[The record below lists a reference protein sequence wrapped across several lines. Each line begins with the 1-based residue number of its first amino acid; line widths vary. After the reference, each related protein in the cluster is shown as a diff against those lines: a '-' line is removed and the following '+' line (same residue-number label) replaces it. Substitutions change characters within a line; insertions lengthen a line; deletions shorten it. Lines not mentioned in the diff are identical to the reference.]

1 MSARVL
7 VVDDNEDNVKIMSL
21 ILLGK
26 GFEVRT
32 ARDGK
37 AALRSIEQ
45 ERPDVVLLDIM
56 MPDMDGIEVLDRIRA
71 NPQSASLPVIL
82 VTGKGQDDDVL
93 AGYKYGADYYIT
105 KPFTARQLLHGIG
118 LVLGNEQ
125 SEDKRPKA
133 PSETKT

>member
-1 MSARVL
+1 MSALVL
-7 VVDDNEDNVKIMSL
+7 VVDDNEDNVQIMSR
-21 ILLGK
+21 ILLSR

-45 ERPDVVLLDIM
+45 ELPDVVLLDIM

-118 LVLGNEQ
+118 LVLGAEKP
-125 SEDKRPKA
+125 E
-133 PSETKT
+133 

>member
-1 MSARVL
+1 MSTLVL
-7 VVDDNEDNVKIMSL
+7 VVDDNEDNLQIMSR
-21 ILLGK
+21 ILLGR

-37 AALRSIEQ
+37 SALRSLEQ
-45 ERPDVVLLDIM
+45 QLPDVVLLDIM
-56 MPDMDGIEVLDRIRA
+56 MPEMDGIEVLDRIRA

-82 VTGKGQDDDVL
+82 VTGKGQDEDVL

-118 LVLGNEQ
+118 LVLGDEQ
-125 SEDKRPKA
+125 PE
-133 PSETKT
+133 

>member
-1 MSARVL
+1 MSTLVL
-7 VVDDNEDNVKIMSL
+7 VVDDNEDNVQIMSR
-21 ILLGK
+21 ILLGR

-37 AALRSIEQ
+37 SALRSLEQ
-45 ERPDVVLLDIM
+45 QLPDVVLLDIM
-56 MPDMDGIEVLDRIRA
+56 MPEMDGIEVLDRIRA

-82 VTGKGQDDDVL
+82 VTGKGQDEDVL

-118 LVLGNEQ
+118 LVLGDEQ
-125 SEDKRPKA
+125 PE
-133 PSETKT
+133 

>member
-105 KPFTARQLLHGIG
+105 KPFTARHLLQGIR
-118 LVLGNEQ
+118 LVLG
-125 SEDKRPKA
+125 D
-133 PSETKT
+133 ETAAQ

>member
-1 MSARVL
+1 MSALVL
-7 VVDDNEDNVKIMSL
+7 VVDDNEDNLQIMSR
-21 ILLGK
+21 ILLGR

-37 AALRSIEQ
+37 SALRSLEQ
-45 ERPDVVLLDIM
+45 QLPDVVLLDIM
-56 MPDMDGIEVLDRIRA
+56 MPEMDGIEVLDRIRA

-105 KPFTARQLLHGIG
+105 KPFTPRQLLHGIG
-118 LVLGNEQ
+118 LVLGDEQ
-125 SEDKRPKA
+125 PE
-133 PSETKT
+133 

>member
-118 LVLGNEQ
+118 LVLGTGE
-125 SEDKRPKA
+125 A
-133 PSETKT
+133 A

>member
-26 GFEVRT
+26 GFEVRP

-118 LVLGNEQ
+118 LVLGAEQ
-125 SEDKRPKA
+125 PDEKPI
-133 PSETKT
+133 TKGPHRE

>member
-1 MSARVL
+1 MSALVL
-7 VVDDNEDNVKIMSL
+7 VVDDNEDNVQIMSR
-21 ILLGK
+21 ILLSR

-45 ERPDVVLLDIM
+45 ELPDVVLLDIM

-118 LVLGNEQ
+118 LVLGAEQ
-125 SEDKRPKA
+125 PE
-133 PSETKT
+133 

>member
-1 MSARVL
+1 MSTLVL
-7 VVDDNEDNVKIMSL
+7 VVDDNEDNLQIMSR
-21 ILLGK
+21 ILLGR

-37 AALRSIEQ
+37 SALRSLEQ
-45 ERPDVVLLDIM
+45 QRPDVVLLDIM
-56 MPDMDGIEVLDRIRA
+56 MPEMDGIEVLDRIRA

-82 VTGKGQDDDVL
+82 VTGKGQDEDVL

-118 LVLGNEQ
+118 LVLGDEQ
-125 SEDKRPKA
+125 PE
-133 PSETKT
+133 

>member
-7 VVDDNEDNVKIMSL
+7 VVDDNEDNVQIMSRM
-21 ILLGK
+21 LLAR

-45 ERPDVVLLDIM
+45 ELPDVVLLDIM

-118 LVLGNEQ
+118 LVLGDEQ
-125 SEDKRPKA
+125 PE
-133 PSETKT
+133 

>member
-45 ERPDVVLLDIM
+45 ELPDVVLLDIM

-118 LVLGNEQ
+118 LVLGGEQ
-125 SEDKRPKA
+125 PE
-133 PSETKT
+133 

>member
-1 MSARVL
+1 MSALVL
-7 VVDDNEDNVKIMSL
+7 VVDDNEDNLQIMSR
-21 ILLGK
+21 ILLGR

-37 AALRSIEQ
+37 SALRSLEQ
-45 ERPDVVLLDIM
+45 QLPDVVLLDIM
-56 MPDMDGIEVLDRIRA
+56 MPEMDGIEVLDRIRA

-118 LVLGNEQ
+118 LVLGDEQ
-125 SEDKRPKA
+125 PE
-133 PSETKT
+133 